1 MQESG
6 LKRARSPDDLGECCT
21 GTRSAKAA
29 RRGTGGARGGGSIG
43 FGARGAPGGGSRG
56 FGARGAP
63 RGGTRGFGARGAPG
77 GGSRGSGARGAPG
90 GGTRG
95 AGTRGGPGGGSRGG
109 GAQAGP
115 GGGSRGGG
123 AQAGPPICLNC
134 VQTGHQSRYCNTTRC
149 SQCGVLGHTSS
160 DCPGVT
166 AALDDDDEMDFDKLQ
181 INDDNNKTDIPPVTV
196 GLWNIRN
203 VYAAHNVNDWQRNKI
218 ILYLPN
224 LPKVTGT
231 SLKLED
237 NEEFTRIALG
247 ELKKAF
253 EGPDAVM
260 DLTELGAGSDCTRVL
275 GNEDAGKLFQA
286 LHSTHKDLLTSET
299 STRRILLQVQSRL
312 PLVKTPSRTG
322 GRMWES
328 LQRIAPDLEKS
339 DWIWHLL
346 RQASKNWMDTRF
358 RVLRNS
364 LRRDDDGKFHSTGI
378 PSIQAPSGLGSRVE
392 LVNSMI
398 HGGNLRLDA
407 LMCQLRF
414 GSTRYLYNDYD
425 SYMEDCF
432 QMYYG
437 MTSEVAIWLCK
448 SFAPIA
454 PYHRERFTAVP
465 RETCSTNLSFMK
477 LAEHGFKPSKGV
489 DWPKYIFAVN
499 A

>member
-1 MQESG
+1 M
-6 LKRARSPDDLGECCT
+6 T
-21 GTRSAKAA
+21 
-29 RRGTGGARGGGSIG
+29 
-43 FGARGAPGGGSRG
+43 AP
-56 FGARGAP
+56 
-63 RGGTRGFGARGAPG
+63 
-77 GGSRGSGARGAPG
+77 
-90 GGTRG
+90 
-95 AGTRGGPGGGSRGG
+95 
-109 GAQAGP
+109 
-115 GGGSRGGG
+115 
-123 AQAGPPICLNC
+123 
-134 VQTGHQSRYCNTTRC
+134 
-149 SQCGVLGHTSS
+149 
-160 DCPGVT
+160 
-166 AALDDDDEMDFDKLQ
+166 LDDDDEIDFDKLQ
-181 INDDNNKTDIPPVTV
+181 INDDNRTDIPPVTV
-196 GLWNIRN
+196 GSWNIKS
-203 VYAAHNVNDWQRNKI
+203 VYAAQNVNDWPRDKI

-231 SLKLED
+231 SLKLAD
-237 NEEFTRIALG
+237 HEEFTRIALG

-260 DLTELGAGSDCTRVL
+260 DLTALGAGSDCARVL

-286 LHSTHKDLLTSET
+286 LHSTHKDLLISRT
-299 STRRILLQVQSRL
+299 STQSMLRQVQSRL

-328 LQRIAPDLEKS
+328 LQRIAPDEDKS

-346 RQASKNWMDTRF
+346 RQASRNCMDTRF

-364 LRRDDDGKFHSTGI
+364 VRRDEDGKFYSTGI
-378 PSIQAPSGLGSRVE
+378 PSIQAPNGIGTRVE
-392 LVNSMI
+392 LVNAMI
-398 HGGNLRLDA
+398 HGANLRLDA

-414 GSTRYLYNDYD
+414 GAMRYLYNEYD

-432 QMYYG
+432 RMYYG

-477 LAEHGFKPSKGV
+477 SAEHGHKPSNGV